1 MFDVKDLK
9 FNSDGLIPVVAQD
22 AESGVVLMQA
32 YMNREALEI
41 TLEEKRMCYYSRSRK
56 SLWRKG
62 ETSGHFQRVV
72 GAFADCDGDCLLFKV
87 LQEGVACHTG
97 SFSCFFNEISPDN
110 YPNYEILF
118 DIIKTVKDRKAN
130 PKEGAYTNYLFNKG
144 TDKICKKIGEEASEV
159 IIAAKNKDE
168 NELSNELADLV
179 YHMIVLMENENL
191 DVKEVFSV
199 LREREGKPTDP
210 KYAKKNK

>member
-9 FNSDGLIPVVAQD
+9 FNADGLIPVVAQD

-41 TLEEKRMCYYSRSRK
+41 TLREKLMCYYSRSRK
-56 SLWRKG
+56 SLWKKG

-72 GAFADCDGDCLLFKV
+72 GAFADCDGDSLLFKV
-87 LQEGVACHTG
+87 LQEGAACHTG

-191 DVKEVFSV
+191 DIKDVFSV